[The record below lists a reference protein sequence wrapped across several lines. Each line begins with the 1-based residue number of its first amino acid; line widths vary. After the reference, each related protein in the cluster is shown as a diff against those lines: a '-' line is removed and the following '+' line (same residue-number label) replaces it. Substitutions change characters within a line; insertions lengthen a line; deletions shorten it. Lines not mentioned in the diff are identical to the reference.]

1 MSRNKKNYQNKT
13 ALKLEPFRKATLRL
27 IKTELVTQESHEKMP
42 KFKVIKSP
50 NKYLRKKIDMIKSKR
65 QFGRL
70 LSWYSWLN
78 HLLNNL
84 LILYD
89 LNKRV
94 KNNSL
99 CKAF

>member
-27 IKTELVTQESHEKMP
+27 IKTELVTQESPEKMP

-50 NKYLRKKIDMIKSKR
+50 NKYLRKNIDMMKSKR
-65 QFGRL
+65 QFGGL
-70 LSWYSWLN
+70 LSRYSWLN

-99 CKAF
+99 CKEF